1 MKLFFGLDVSLAKT
15 AICVISEHG
24 KILKEA
30 QVASEPEELVRWI
43 GEQDGCIVAIG
54 LEAGPLSQWLY
65 RGLVGAGLDVVLMET
80 RQVKGALKA
89 MPIKTDRR
97 DAEGIARLLHLG
109 WFRPVHCKSV
119 SAQEV
124 RAVLGARKAIQQGM
138 IALEMSLR
146 GLLRNFGLKVG
157 AISRGQFEH
166 RIRELADGNPMLEA
180 ATAPMVRA
188 RASLRQELAGLERR
202 VRQIAQDDPV
212 CRRLMS
218 MPGIGAV
225 VALTFRSAVDD
236 PERFT
241 SSKKVGPWVG
251 MTPSRNQSGER
262 DVSGGITKAGDV
274 NLRRALCQAATVMMH
289 RGRSTWLRTW
299 AAQIARR
306 RGNKRAM
313 VALARRIGV
322 ILHRM
327 WVDDT
332 DFRSDIA
339 MPRAA

>member
-1 MKLFFGLDVSLAKT
+1 MRLFVGLDVSLAKT

-24 KILKEA
+24 KILKET
-30 QVASEPEELVRWI
+30 QVASEPEALVRWAR
-43 GEQDGCIVAIG
+43 EQEGTVAAIG
-54 LEAGPLSQWLY
+54 LEAGPLSQWLH
-65 RGLVGAGLDVVLMET
+65 RGLTDAGLEAVLMET

-138 IALEMSLR
+138 IALEMSMR

-157 AISRGQFEH
+157 AISRGRYEQ
-166 RIRELADGNPMLEA
+166 RIRELAGGNPMLET
-180 ATAPMVRA
+180 ATAPMLRA
-188 RASLRQELAGLERR
+188 RASLRQELAGLERL
-202 VRQIAQDDPV
+202 VRQMAQEDPI

-218 MPGIGAV
+218 MPGVGAV
-225 VALTFRSAVDD
+225 VALTYRSAVDD
-236 PERFT
+236 PSRFT
-241 SSKKVGPWVG
+241 SSKNVGAWVG

-299 AAQIARR
+299 AAQVARR
-306 RGNKRAM
+306 RGGKRAM
-313 VALARRIGV
+313 VALARRISV

-327 WVDDT
+327 WVDDA
-332 DFRSDIA
+332 DFLSDS
-339 MPRAA
+339 AAPHVT